1 MYTVDVRTVVLL
13 AEPFGWYVSTDA
25 GASFALRPSEPAPSE
40 LDALG
45 GGAYRLD
52 CEAGCVLTKHG
63 GTVTQP
69 GLPGELGAVTEVS
82 PQTGS
87 PAEPGAADTAAVV
100 WTASLDSGSESGDV
114 AGRGN
119 TVRTAVSRDQ
129 GRTWRRIDPPAH
141 PAGTSARV
149 SLTSSPDGRDVWLIG
164 YSGGGVGGVGAVAP
178 QRRKETG
185 VPLLWLLAGDQWVVK
200 GTVSAPPPSL
210 EVFSVAAI
218 GGGYAAVQGPRGLS
232 VVDVTWHP
240 VDMFPRSEWV
250 TTLRDG
256 TVFATAPSNRT
267 YYLGTRTGSAIRW
280 IQVIL
285 EVG

>member
-1 MYTVDVRTVVLL
+1 
-13 AEPFGWYVSTDA
+13 
-25 GASFALRPSEPAPSE
+25 
-40 LDALG
+40 
-45 GGAYRLD
+45 
-52 CEAGCVLTKHG
+52 
-63 GTVTQP
+63 
-69 GLPGELGAVTEVS
+69 
-82 PQTGS
+82 
-87 PAEPGAADTAAVV
+87 
-100 WTASLDSGSESGDV
+100 
-114 AGRGN
+114 
-119 TVRTAVSRDQ
+119 
-129 GRTWRRIDPPAH
+129 
-141 PAGTSARV
+141 
-149 SLTSSPDGRDVWLIG
+149 
-164 YSGGGVGGVGAVAP
+164 VGAVAP

-240 VDMFPRSEWV
+240 VDLFPRSEWV

-256 TVFATAPSNRT
+256 TVFASAPSNRT